1 MAKNYTYAEAV
12 AIIAEGKDMEAI
24 VDLGRRYPALVQKT
38 TVVATKA
45 GQDFVELMSFMP
57 EYLTANK
64 VNAGIKKAIVGGED
78 ADNDA
83 EDADTEETAED
94 SNEVDYDSMNA
105 KQLWDILGKA
115 GKRGTAKSKKKADL
129 VEAVKAL
136 ADNGV
141 EEADEADDEGE
152 GEEKEV
158 GKYDGKSAVELFKE
172 CKARKIKAESKKPAK
187 YYVDLLTKADAASED
202 EGEDE
207 ADENWDEEETKKAAA
222 SSKKN
227 DKKAASDKIA
237 KKDDDDDDWDI

>member
-12 AIIAEGKDMEAI
+12 AIIAEGNDLEAI
-24 VDLGRRYPALVQKT
+24 IDLGRRYPALVQKT

-64 VNAGIKKAIVGGED
+64 VNTGIKKAIVGGED
-78 ADNDA
+78 TDNDA
-83 EDADTEETAED
+83 EDANAEETAED

-115 GKRGTAKSKKKADL
+115 GKRGTAKSKKKDDL
-129 VEAVKAL
+129 LAAVKAM
-136 ADNGV
+136 AND
-141 EEADEADDEGE
+141 AEADDEDE
-152 GEEKEV
+152 GEEEV
-158 GKYDGKSAVELFKE
+158 GKYDGKSAMELFKE

-202 EGEDE
+202 EGEGEDE

-227 DKKAASDKIA
+227 DKKAASDKVV
-237 KKDDDDDDWDI
+237 KKDDDGDDWDI

>member
-12 AIIAEGKDMEAI
+12 AIIAEGKDLEAI

-64 VNAGIKKAIVGGED
+64 VNTGIKKAIVGGED
-78 ADNDA
+78 T
-83 EDADTEETAED
+83 DTEETAED

-115 GKRGTAKSKKKADL
+115 GKRDTAKSKKKADL
-129 VEAVKAL
+129 LAAVKAMAND
-136 ADNGV
+136 ADV
-141 EEADEADDEGE
+141 DEADDENE
-152 GEEKEV
+152 GEEEV
-158 GKYDGKSAVELFKE
+158 GKYDGKSAMELFKE

-187 YYVDLLTKADAASED
+187 YYVGLLTKADAASED
-202 EGEDE
+202 ESEDE
-207 ADENWDEEETKKAAA
+207 ADENWDEEETKETKKATAG
-222 SSKKN
+222 SKKN
-227 DKKAASDKIA
+227 DKKAASA
-237 KKDDDDDDWDI
+237 KAAKNDDDGDDWDI

>member
-12 AIIAEGKDMEAI
+12 AIIAEGKDLEAI
-24 VDLGRRYPALVQKT
+24 MDLGRRYPVLVQKT

-45 GQDFVELMSFMP
+45 GEDFVELMSFMP

-64 VNAGIKKAIVGGED
+64 VNTGIKKAIAGGKD
-78 ADNDA
+78 TDNDA

-94 SNEVDYDSMNA
+94 SNEVDYDSMDA

-136 ADNGV
+136 ANGGA
-141 EEADEADDEGE
+141 EEADEDEGE
-152 GEEKEV
+152 EEEV

-187 YYVDLLTKADAASED
+187 YYVDLLTKADAA
-202 EGEDE
+202 
-207 ADENWDEEETKKAAA
+207 AEEVE
-222 SSKKN
+222 
-227 DKKAASDKIA
+227 
-237 KKDDDDDDWDI
+237 DDDDDDWDI

>member
-12 AIIAEGKDMEAI
+12 AIIAEGNDMEAI
-24 VDLGRRYPALVQKT
+24 IDLGRRYPALVQKT

-64 VNAGIKKAIVGGED
+64 VNTGIKKAIVNGED
-78 ADNDA
+78 T
-83 EDADTEETAED
+83 DTEETAED

-115 GKRGTAKSKKKADL
+115 DKRGTAKSKKKADL

-136 ADNGV
+136 ADGGV
-141 EEADEADDEGE
+141 EEADEDEGE
-152 GEEKEV
+152 EEEV

-187 YYVDLLTKADAASED
+187 YYVDLLTKADAA
-202 EGEDE
+202 
-207 ADENWDEEETKKAAA
+207 AEEVE
-222 SSKKN
+222 
-227 DKKAASDKIA
+227 
-237 KKDDDDDDWDI
+237 DDDDDDWDI

>member
-12 AIIAEGKDMEAI
+12 AIIAEGNDMEAI
-24 VDLGRRYPALVQKT
+24 IDLGRRYPALVQKT

-64 VNAGIKKAIVGGED
+64 VNTGIKKAIVNGED
-78 ADNDA
+78 T
-83 EDADTEETAED
+83 DTEETAED

-115 GKRGTAKSKKKADL
+115 DKRGTAKSKKKADL

-136 ADNGV
+136 ADGGV
-141 EEADEADDEGE
+141 EEADEGE
-152 GEEKEV
+152 GEEEEV

-187 YYVDLLTKADAASED
+187 YYVDLLTKADAA
-202 EGEDE
+202 
-207 ADENWDEEETKKAAA
+207 AEEVE
-222 SSKKN
+222 
-227 DKKAASDKIA
+227 
-237 KKDDDDDDWDI
+237 DDDDDDWDI

>member
-12 AIIAEGKDMEAI
+12 AIIAEGKDLEAI

-64 VNAGIKKAIVGGED
+64 VNTGIKKAIVGGED
-78 ADNDA
+78 TDNDA

-115 GKRGTAKSKKKADL
+115 GKRGTAKSKKKDDL
-129 VEAVKAL
+129 LAAVKAM
-136 ADNGV
+136 ANDAG
-141 EEADEADDEGE
+141 ADEADDEDE
-152 GEEKEV
+152 SEEEV
-158 GKYDGKSAVELFKE
+158 GKYDGKSAMELFKE

-207 ADENWDEEETKKAAA
+207 ADENWGEEETKETKKAATD
-222 SSKKN
+222 SKKN
-227 DKKAASDKIA
+227 DKKAASVKAA
-237 KKDDDDDDWDI
+237 KKDDDGDDWDI

>member
-12 AIIAEGKDMEAI
+12 AIIAEGKDLEAI

-64 VNAGIKKAIVGGED
+64 VNTGIKKAIVGGED
-78 ADNDA
+78 TDNDA

-115 GKRGTAKSKKKADL
+115 GKRGTAKSKKKDDL
-129 VEAVKAL
+129 LAAVKAMAND
-136 ADNGV
+136 AD
-141 EEADEADDEGE
+141 ADEADDEDE
-152 GEEKEV
+152 GEEEV
-158 GKYDGKSAVELFKE
+158 GKYDGKSAMELFKE
-172 CKARKIKAESKKPAK
+172 CKARKIKAEPKKPAK

-207 ADENWDEEETKKAAA
+207 ADENWDEEETKETKKAAA
-222 SSKKN
+222 GSKKN
-227 DKKAASDKIA
+227 DKKAASAKVT
-237 KKDDDDDDWDI
+237 KKDDDGDDWDI